1 MTFVSGQQP
10 SLQERTLQER
20 IICSPKLAHPKIA
33 HARVGEFLKSAD
45 HQHEHL
51 KLPQS
56 AIDLLSALA
65 DHSPYLWR
73 LCSADPA
80 RLIEL
85 FHTSPEASLE
95 LLLQSISAFWQEA
108 QTDTEMM
115 RLLRRAKHRAALLIA
130 LADLGGVWTVD
141 TVTSALSSFAD
152 AAVSG
157 ALKYSL
163 KRSALL
169 GHLRLDE
176 ADPTANCGLVVLALG
191 KHGAC
196 ELNYSSD
203 VDLVVFYDP
212 LSPAAVKEPAVIY
225 VKIAQALA
233 RLLQERTADGYVL
246 RVDYRLRPDPGSTNV
261 AVGLP
266 SAFNYYEMLGQNWER
281 AAFIKARPI
290 AGEVALGDAFLEQLT
305 PFIWRKY
312 FDYAAIADIH
322 AMKRQIHIVRGHSEI
337 AVAGHDIKL
346 GRGGIREVEFFVQT
360 QQLIYGGRRPSLRGR
375 KTLDMLEEL
384 YEGNWITIEAAQELA
399 QAYRFLRSLE
409 HRLQMISDEQTQ
421 RLPVDMEPLKNF
433 ARFCGYVSL
442 AAFSK
447 ALLYQL
453 SRVQYHYARLFE
465 HSPNLGSGEGS
476 LVFTG
481 SGNDPATLDT
491 LQRLGFVD
499 VKVTAETIRGWHFG
513 RRKAVQSARSR
524 EVLTELTPT
533 LLTAFGASPDPDAA
547 LAAFDQALGR
557 MSGAVELF
565 SILKANEKVLALFAD
580 ILGSAPRLAQMIA
593 NFPHVLDAAIDA
605 DSVQFTND
613 GTDAR
618 IKSALDSA
626 PTTEDFLDRARSAA
640 MEEGF
645 LIGLH
650 FLAETF
656 DARRT
661 AQAFSDLASAVLQST
676 LEWVKREFKRE
687 HGQVPGG
694 QCAVVAFGKL
704 GSREMTAVSDLDL
717 VLLYDFNE
725 EYPDSSGTRPLHASV
740 YYTRLTQRLV
750 SALTVQTRR
759 GALYD
764 VDMRLRPSGKKG
776 PLATKFKSFVDY
788 QRSEAETWEHMS
800 LTRARVVAGDDNLR
814 QTAQRAIASILRLPR
829 EDASLRKDVTDM
841 RLLITKEKGEGG
853 EFDLKLAR
861 GGLMDIEFIAQYLVL
876 TGAAKHETLV
886 VQSTEDILFA
896 AEACRLLSAPYAE
909 VLLEAHRLYTSVSQM
924 LRITIPGQFEP
935 KAAGK
940 GVLTRIA
947 QAAALPDFKTL
958 ERSLS
963 DTKKTVRKIFIEL
976 V

>member
-1 MTFVSGQQP
+1 MSMASAQP
-10 SLQERTLQER
+10 LSLQER
-20 IICSPKLAHPKIA
+20 IICLPKLAHPKDA
-33 HARVGEFLKSAD
+33 AARVGEFLKIAN
-45 HQHEHL
+45 HANEYL
-51 KLPQS
+51 NLPQS
-56 AIDLLSALA
+56 ALELLSALA
-65 DHSPYLWR
+65 DHSPYLWQ

-80 RLIEL
+80 RLATL
-85 FHTSPEASLE
+85 FGAAPEVSLE
-95 LLLQSISAFWQEA
+95 VLLQSMSTFWQEA
-108 QTDTEMM
+108 QTDAEMM
-115 RLLRRAKHRAALLIA
+115 RLLRRAKQRSALLIA
-130 LADLGGVWTVD
+130 LADLGGVWSVD
-141 TVTSALSSFAD
+141 VVTSALSAFAD

-157 ALKYSL
+157 ALNYSL
-163 KRSALL
+163 KRAALL
-169 GHLRLDE
+169 GNLSLE
-176 ADPTANCGLVVLALG
+176 LANPSANCGVVVLALG

-212 LSPAAVKEPAVIY
+212 LSPAAVKEPAVTY
-225 VKIAQALA
+225 VKIAQSLA

-281 AAFIKARPI
+281 AAFIKARPV
-290 AGEVALGDAFLEQLT
+290 AGEVALGEAFLAQLT

-360 QQLIYGGRRPSLRGR
+360 QQLIYGGRRPALRGR
-375 KTLDMLEEL
+375 KTLAMLEEL
-384 YEGNWITIEAAQELA
+384 RAGNWITIEAAKELA
-399 QAYRFLRSLE
+399 VAYRFLRSLE
-409 HRLQMISDEQTQ
+409 HHLQMISDEQTQ
-421 RLPVDMEPLKNF
+421 RLPVDIAPLKNF
-433 ARFCGYVSL
+433 ARFCGYASL

-447 ALLYQL
+447 ALLHQL
-453 SRVQYHYARLFE
+453 SRVQHHYARLFE
-465 HSPNLGSGEGS
+465 NAPSLGSDQGS

-481 SGNDPATLDT
+481 SANDPATLDT
-491 LQRLGFVD
+491 LLRLGFVD
-499 VKVTAETIRGWHFG
+499 VKVTAETVRGWHFG

-524 EVLTELTPT
+524 EVLTELTPA

-565 SILKANEKVLALFAD
+565 SILKSNEKVLALFAD
-580 ILGSAPRLAQMIA
+580 ILGSAPRLAQMVA

-605 DSVQFTND
+605 DSMPFMND
-613 GTDAR
+613 GTAAR
-618 IKSALDSA
+618 IQSALASA
-626 PTTEDFLDRARSAA
+626 PTTEDFLDRSRSAA

-650 FLAETF
+650 FLAGTF

-661 AQAFSDLASAVLQST
+661 AQAFSDLASSVLQAT
-676 LEWVKREFKRE
+676 LEWVKLEFQRE
-687 HGQVPGG
+687 HGRVPGG
-694 QCAVVAFGKL
+694 QCAVIAFGKL
-704 GSREMTAVSDLDL
+704 GSREMTAASDLDL

-725 EYPDSSGTRPLHASV
+725 EHSESNGARPLHASV

-759 GALYD
+759 GSLYD

-800 LTRARVVAGDDNLR
+800 LTRARVVAGDDKLKR
-814 QTAQRAIASILRLPR
+814 KARDAIAAILSLPPDKAR
-829 EDASLRKDVTDM
+829 LRKDVSDM
-841 RLLITKEKGEGG
+841 RALITKEKGGG
-853 EFDLKLAR
+853 DEFNLKLAS

-876 TGAAKHETLV
+876 DGAAQNESLLV
-886 VQSTEDILFA
+886 QATEDILLA
-896 AEACRLLSAPYAE
+896 AEMRGLLLPQHADI
-909 VLLEAHRLYTSVSQM
+909 LLQAHRLYTSVSQM
-924 LRITIPGQFEP
+924 LRITISGQFEP

-940 GVLTRIA
+940 GVLKRIA

-963 DTKKTVRKIFIEL
+963 DAKKAVRKIFVEL
-976 V
+976 L